1 MLLLADSGSTKTDW
15 RLIGADGSIAQ
26 ARTAGFNPFYQD
38 SAAVAAEL
46 AQHLRPLV
54 TEAVSE
60 VFFYG
65 AGITDAT
72 RGAVIADG
80 IRRVFPETERIETHS
95 DMLGAA
101 RALCGRERGIACILG
116 TGANTCLAD
125 DGEIREQV
133 RSLGFW
139 LGDEGSGGFLGKTL
153 VTHFLHNE
161 LPADLDAR
169 FRRRYPDCTRET
181 VLDHAYRQP
190 FPNRYFA
197 GFSKF
202 LFDHRQ
208 HPFAHGLVAGAFGLF
223 FEKYVEKYPEARSL
237 KIHFTGS
244 VAFYYN
250 DILRQVAAGR
260 GLTLGIVSESPISGL
275 TLYHGGE

>member
-1 MLLLADSGSTKTDW
+1 MILLADSGSTKTDW
-15 RLIGADGSIAQ
+15 RLLRADGTIAQ

-38 SAAVAAEL
+38 SGAVAAEL

-54 TEAVSE
+54 PEAVTA

-65 AGITDAT
+65 AGITDAS

-80 IRRVFPETERIETHS
+80 IRRIFPEITRLETHS

-125 DGEIREQV
+125 GGEIREQV

-153 VTHFLHNE
+153 VTHFLHGE
-161 LPADLDAR
+161 LPPDLDDA
-169 FRRRYPDCTRET
+169 FRRRFPDCTRDV
-181 VLDHAYRQP
+181 VLDRAYRQP

-208 HPFAHGLVAGAFGLF
+208 QPFAHGLVTGAFGLF
-223 FEKYVEKYPEARSL
+223 FGKYVEKYPEVRSL

-244 VAFYYN
+244 VAFYYS
-250 DILRQVAAGR
+250 DILRQVAADR
-260 GLTLGIVSESPISGL
+260 GLTLGVVAESPIAGL
-275 TLYHGGE
+275 TLYHAPA

>member
-15 RLIGADGSIAQ
+15 RLLRADGSVAQ

-38 SAAVAAEL
+38 SDAVAAEL
-46 AQHLRPLV
+46 NQHLRPLV
-54 TEAVSE
+54 SEAVSE

-65 AGITDAT
+65 AGITDAA

-80 IRRVFPETERIETHS
+80 IRRIFPETARVETHS

-116 TGANTCLAD
+116 TGANTCLVD
-125 DGEIREQV
+125 GGEIRAQV

-153 VTHFLHNE
+153 VTHFLHDE
-161 LPADLDAR
+161 LPADLADR
-169 FRRRYPDCTRET
+169 FRRRYPDCTRDA
-181 VLDHAYRQP
+181 VLDRAYRQP

-197 GFSKF
+197 SFSKF

-208 HPFAHGLVAGAFGLF
+208 HPFAHGLVARAFALF
-223 FEKYVEKYPEARSL
+223 FEKYVEKYPEVRTL
-237 KIHFTGS
+237 KTHFTGS
-244 VAFYYN
+244 VAFYFN
-250 DILRQVAAGR
+250 DILRQVAADR
-260 GLTLGIVSESPISGL
+260 GLTLGVIMESPIAGL
-275 TLYHGGE
+275 TLYHAPA

>member
-1 MLLLADSGSTKTDW
+1 MILLADSGSTKTDW
-15 RLIGADGSIAQ
+15 RLLHADGAVAQ

-38 SAAVAAEL
+38 ADAVAAEL
-46 AQHLRPLV
+46 TQHLRPLV
-54 TEAVSE
+54 TEAVTE

-65 AGITDAT
+65 AGITDAA
-72 RGAVIADG
+72 RGAVIAGG
-80 IRRVFPETERIETHS
+80 IQRVFPEIARLETHS

-125 DGEIREQV
+125 GGEIREQV

-139 LGDEGSGGFLGKTL
+139 LGDEGSGGYLGKTL
-153 VTHFLHNE
+153 VTHFLHGE
-161 LPADLDAR
+161 LPADLAER
-169 FRRRYPDCTRET
+169 FGRRFPDCTRET

-208 HPFAHGLVAGAFGLF
+208 HPFAHKLVTRAFALF
-223 FEKYVEKYPEARSL
+223 FGKYVEKYGEARSL

-244 VAFYYN
+244 VAFYFN
-250 DILRQVAAGR
+250 DILRQVATDR
-260 GLTLGIVSESPISGL
+260 GLTLGVVMESPIAGL
-275 TLYHGGE
+275 TLYHAAG